1 MRPFRDLPIR
11 RKVALAIVATS
22 AITLLLTSGAFIVYE
37 WTSFRQAALTNLTTL
52 GHIIGENTVA
62 AVRFGN
68 AEDARETLATL
79 RAEKDV
85 IAAALYDA
93 KGIQIAAYGTGKSAP
108 PATLTSV
115 PAAGHEFSVMD
126 LRVYEPIVHESHRFG
141 TLLMHSSLSA
151 VHQRLLLYGLIMV
164 AIFGT
169 SSLVAFALSGRLQE
183 RITQPVR
190 ELAETARTITE
201 KGDYSRRAT
210 RYGDDELGALTD
222 AFNRMLDEIKEREQ
236 RLSASEERLRF
247 ALGAASM
254 GTWRYYPDR
263 RESMVDENFRRIY
276 GLPDDKENASAAEL
290 NARIFP
296 EDRDRTWTALEKDL
310 LRDATGHYAADYRI
324 LSSNGGVRWVRDRG
338 QVVRRDDGQVD
349 YITGAL
355 VDITERKQAEEEI
368 KRLNADLEQ
377 RVAERTAQ
385 LEQSNRELEAF
396 TYSVSHDLRGPL
408 RHMSGYAE
416 IVHDDARSQLSD
428 EARACL
434 GRISGAATRLSR
446 LVDSLLDLS
455 RVGRRELVLQ
465 RTRLDDLVTSALREL
480 ESETKNRQVDW
491 QRQRLPIVDCDA
503 SLMHI
508 VFLNLLS
515 NALKYSRPREVAKI
529 HIGMEVENGETIVL
543 VRDNGVGFDPRFQ
556 SKLFGVFE
564 RLHSAAAFEGTGI
577 GLATVDRII
586 RKHGGRIWAK
596 SAVNEGATFFF
607 TLKGM

>member
-11 RKVALAIVATS
+11 RKVALVIVATS
-22 AITLLLTSGAFIVYE
+22 AITLLLTSGAFMMYE

-52 GHIIGENTVA
+52 SHIIGENSVA
-62 AVRFGN
+62 AVRFN
-68 AEDARETLATL
+68 NVQDARDTLATL
-79 RAEKDV
+79 RAERDV
-85 IAAALYDA
+85 VSAALYDA
-93 KGIQIAAYGTGKSAP
+93 KGIQIAAYDIGKSSP
-108 PATLTSV
+108 PVRLTSV
-115 PAAGHEFSVMD
+115 PAAGHAFSAMD
-126 LRVYEPIVHESHRFG
+126 LRVYEPITSESLRFG
-141 TLLMHSSLSA
+141 TLFIHSNLSA
-151 VHQRLLLYGLIMV
+151 VHQRLLLYGLIIV

-190 ELAETARTITE
+190 ELARTARTITE

-210 RYGDDELGALTD
+210 RYGNDELGALTD

-254 GTWRYYPDR
+254 GIWRYYPDR
-263 RESMVDENFRRIY
+263 RESAVDETFRQIY
-276 GLPDDKENASAAEL
+276 GLPEDKQNPSAEEL
-290 NARIFP
+290 TARIFP
-296 EDRDRTWTALEKDL
+296 EDRERTWPALEQL
-310 LRDATGHYAADYRI
+310 LTDSAGLYAEDYRVFG
-324 LSSNGGVRWVRDRG
+324 LNGGVRWVRDRG
-338 QVVRRDDGQVD
+338 RVVRGVDGKVE

-480 ESETKNRQVDW
+480 ESETKNRRVEW

-515 NALKYSRPREVAKI
+515 NALKYSRPRDVAII
-529 HIGMEVENGETIVL
+529 HIGMQVENGETIVL

-556 SKLFGVFE
+556 GKLFGVFE

-596 SAVNEGATFFF
+596 SAVNEGATFYF